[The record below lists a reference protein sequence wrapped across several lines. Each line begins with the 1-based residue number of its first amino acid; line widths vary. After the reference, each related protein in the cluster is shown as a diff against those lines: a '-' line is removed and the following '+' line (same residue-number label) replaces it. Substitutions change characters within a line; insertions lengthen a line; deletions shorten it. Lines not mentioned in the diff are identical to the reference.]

1 MTSHTGPEKS
11 DQPFPYRGEIL
22 APQRVALR
30 RDQFRQLCLRVDG
43 EQEFVDVRAAVAFPI
58 SGRSNLVGFLGDR
71 GREIALVRD
80 PELLDPDS
88 RALLEEE
95 LARVYFRPRITMI
108 YRIEETFGCS
118 RWEVETDR
126 GFTVIE
132 VTDRE
137 QVRLLPGGRILI
149 QDVDGNRFEIP
160 DMAELDPKSQA
171 LLDSET

>member
-1 MTSHTGPEKS
+1 MRAHTAPERS
-11 DQPFPYRGEIL
+11 DRPSPYRDEIL
-22 APQRVALR
+22 APQRVSLR
-30 RDQFRQLCLRVDG
+30 RDKFRQLCLRVDG
-43 EQEFVDVRAAVAFPI
+43 EQEFVDVRASAAFPI
-58 SGRSNLVGFLGDR
+58 SGRANFVGFLGER

-80 PELLDPDS
+80 PEQLDADS

-95 LARVYFRPRITMI
+95 LARVYFRPRVTTV

-126 GFTVIE
+126 GFTIIE

-137 QVRLLPGGRILI
+137 QVRLLPGGRIMI

-160 DMAELDPKSQA
+160 DVADLDPKSQA